1 MDDRVRRR
9 QLLAALGAVSS
20 STLAGCSEYVW
31 SRAENTAPE
40 QIALQLKT
48 VPADDD
54 LKAARIANHL
64 TESLRT
70 AGIDT
75 DHIAMDEPELHR
87 EVLIE
92 RDFDLFVMRYPGI
105 DEVDSLRSLLHSD
118 YVGEQ
123 GWQNPFSFS
132 DPTADDYLD
141 DQRQV
146 AGTERENICNDLFE
160 YLVEDDMAPY
170 TVVAYHDHLG
180 AVRSELPTASVP
192 STPQQFLETVSNAPS
207 EEATER
213 PLRIGLFGQQ
223 LIGRLNPIAVDLSD
237 VSVILDLLYDPLVR
251 KVDTEYQPWL
261 AESIEW
267 EQTERTVEA
276 TVTLHD
282 DLQWHD
288 GEPIDADDVQFTTAF
303 LADTSLG
310 EAESPVPA
318 PRYRGRQ
325 SLIEETTVIDERSV
339 RVSFGTASQEVANW
353 GFTIPLLPAHIWNEH
368 TDLDGDHR
376 TEALTWDNDEPVGS
390 GLFRYVDSEQNESL
404 TLEVFDDH
412 VFLRSDDEPPDDES
426 PDDESPDD
434 ESPDDESPNDESE
447 VDTHG
452 DESDTESETEQREHS
467 MSGSTQDID
476 ETSFDGLE
484 YHVLPNAGAAL
495 DALRD
500 GDIDII
506 GNELPIDR
514 FEDID
519 TEDEIL
525 GVTQDTSAFYM
536 IGYNLRHASL
546 GNRRFRGVVSR
557 LVDRD
562 YVVEEFFDGHAT
574 IPDTHS
580 SFVGV
585 RRQNWDSHRS
595 ASGYGFP
602 GTDGEL
608 DTDLTRELFEDAGYN
623 YVNDELVE

>member
-1 MDDRVRRR
+1 M
-9 QLLAALGAVSS
+9 ASS
-20 STLAGCSEYVW
+20 GVLAGCSEYVW

-64 TESLRT
+64 TESLRA

-92 RDFDLFVMRYPGI
+92 RDYDLFVMRYPGI
-105 DEVDSLRSLLHSD
+105 EEVDSLRSLLHSD

-141 DQRQV
+141 DQRQA
-146 AGTERENICNDLFE
+146 AGTEREAIYNDLFS
-160 YLVEDDMAPY
+160 YLVDDDMAPY

-180 AVRSELPTASVP
+180 AVRSELPTAIVP
-192 STPQQFLETVSNAPS
+192 NTPQEFLEAVSNAPS
-207 EEATER
+207 EEAAER

-251 KVDTEYQPWL
+251 KVDDEYQLWL

-267 EQTERTVEA
+267 GQSGRTVEA
-276 TVTLHD
+276 TVTLRD

-288 GEPIDADDVQFTTAF
+288 GEPIDADDVKFTTAF
-303 LADTSLG
+303 LADTSMG
-310 EAESPVPA
+310 EAESPVTA

-325 SLIEETTVIDERSV
+325 SLIEETTVIDGRTV
-339 RVSFGTASQEVANW
+339 RVSFGTASQEVATW
-353 GFTIPLLPAHIWNEH
+353 GFTIPLLPAHIWNER

-390 GLFRYVDSEQNESL
+390 GLFRYVDSEENESL
-404 TLEVFDDH
+404 TLELFDDH
-412 VFLRSDDEPPDDES
+412 VFLRSDDEPDDDEPGDETGDGEPGDDETGDDEPDDEGAGADT
-426 PDDESPDD
+426 DD
-434 ESPDDESPNDESE
+434 ND
-447 VDTHG
+447 T
-452 DESDTESETEQREHS
+452 DTETETRQREDS
-467 MSGSTQDID
+467 SGTTQDND
-476 ETSFDGLE
+476 ETSFDGLQ
-484 YHVLPNAGAAL
+484 YQVLPNAGAAL

-519 TEDEIL
+519 SEEEIQR
-525 GVTQDTSAFYM
+525 VKRETSAFYM

-557 LVDRD
+557 LVDREH
-562 YVVEEFFDGHAT
+562 VVEAFFDGHAA

-585 RRQNWDSHRS
+585 RRQDWDSPHP
-595 ASGYGFP
+595 ASDYSFP
-602 GTDGEL
+602 GSDGDL
-608 DTDLTRELFEDAGYN
+608 DTDLTRELFEEAGYN